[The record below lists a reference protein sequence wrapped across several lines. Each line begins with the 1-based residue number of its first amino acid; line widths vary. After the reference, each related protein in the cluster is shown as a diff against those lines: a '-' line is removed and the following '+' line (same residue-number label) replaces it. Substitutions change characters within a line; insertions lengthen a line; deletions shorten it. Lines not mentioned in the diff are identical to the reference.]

1 MVAVTPGIHDEA
13 TVSPLDEQAAET
25 FPANALQ
32 LQWYVFGLFFIFG
45 GITSL
50 NDVLIPKLK
59 HLYSLNYF
67 EAMLIQFAFFTAY
80 ALISLPGAALVKK
93 FGYMRTAVIGLL
105 TMAAGCLLFIPAA
118 SSAVYANFLGAL
130 FVLASGVVIV
140 QVVANPLISMLGPKR
155 TTHSRLTFAQAFNSL
170 GTTVFPLVGAT
181 LILGSLAAI
190 DPATLAGAERD
201 AFLAAEAQA
210 IVNTYIGLA
219 VALAVLALLV
229 WLGRNRLQETP
240 APPTRF
246 FQSFDLLK
254 QTRFAFGT
262 LCIFLYVG
270 AEVAIG
276 SIMVNYLVQGD
287 TLGGTAERAGHLVAF
302 YWGGA
307 MIGRFIGSAVL
318 RVVSPGLVLLGV
330 AAGAMLLVAISA
342 LTLGVPSGYALIAVG
357 LMNSIMFPT
366 IFSLAS
372 EDLGPRAADGSGI
385 ICVAIVGG
393 AIIPAITGLVADAAN
408 LRVSLIVP
416 ILCYAVIAAFGIWCW
431 NARRGDRRA
440 AAPVTG

>member
-1 MVAVTPGIHDEA
+1 MAIAPTAHDEA
-13 TVSPLDEQAAET
+13 TISPIDEADAAAP
-25 FPANALQ
+25 PANASQ

-59 HLYSLNYF
+59 HLYSLSYF
-67 EAMLIQFAFFTAY
+67 EAMLIQFAFFAAY
-80 ALISLPGAALVKK
+80 ALVSMPGAALVKR

-118 SSAVYANFLGAL
+118 KSSLYAAFLGAL

-140 QVVANPLISMLGPKR
+140 QVVANPLISMLGAKR

-170 GTTVFPLVGAT
+170 GTTIFPLVGAT
-181 LILGSLAAI
+181 LILGSLASV
-190 DPATLAGAERD
+190 DPATLAGPARD
-201 AFLAAEAQA
+201 AFLSAESQA

-219 VALAVLALLV
+219 VALGTLALLV
-229 WLGRNRLQETP
+229 YAGRNRLREQPVP
-240 APPTRF
+240 ATNF
-246 FQSFDLLK
+246 LQSFDLLK
-254 QTRFAFGT
+254 QTRFAFGA

-276 SIMVNYLVQGD
+276 SVMVNYLMQPD
-287 TLGGTAERAGHLVAF
+287 TLGGTAERAGQLVAF

-307 MIGRFIGSAVL
+307 MVGRFVGSAIL
-318 RVVSPGLVLLGV
+318 RVVTPGLVLLAV
-330 AAGAMLLVAISA
+330 AIGAALLAGASALSIGTISA
-342 LTLGVPSGYALIAVG
+342 YALIAVG

-393 AIIPAITGLVADAAN
+393 AIVPAITGLVADASS
-408 LRVSLIVP
+408 LRTALIVP
-416 ILCYAVIAAFGIWCW
+416 VLCYLVIAAFGIWCV
-431 NARRGDRRA
+431 NARRGGRTA
-440 AAPVTG
+440 A

>member
-1 MVAVTPGIHDEA
+1 VALAPTHDEA
-13 TVSPLDEQAAET
+13 TVSPLETGASAPNAA
-25 FPANALQ
+25 Q

-80 ALISLPGAALVKK
+80 ALISMPGAALVKR

-118 SSAVYANFLGAL
+118 NSSLYIAFLGAL

-140 QVVANPLISMLGPKR
+140 QVVANPLISMLGAKR

-170 GTTVFPLVGAT
+170 GTTIFPLVGAT
-181 LILGSLAAI
+181 VILGSLATV
-190 DPATLAGAERD
+190 DPATLQGAARDNFLGAES
-201 AFLAAEAQA
+201 QA
-210 IVNTYIGLA
+210 IVRTYIGLA
-219 VALAVLALLV
+219 VALGVLAMLV
-229 WLGRNRLQETP
+229 YLGRNRLKESP
-240 APPTRF
+240 APPTSF
-246 FQSFDLLK
+246 TQSFDLLR
-254 QTRFAFGT
+254 QTRFAFGA

-276 SIMVNYLVQGD
+276 SVMVNFLSQAD
-287 TLGGTAERAGHLVAF
+287 TLAGTAERAGQLVAF

-330 AAGAMLLVAISA
+330 ALGAGLLTTAAAI
-342 LTLGVPSGYALIAVG
+342 TFGMPSGYALIAVG

-393 AIIPAITGLVADAAN
+393 AIVPAITGLVADATM
-408 LRVSLIVP
+408 LRTALFVP
-416 ILCYAVIAAFGIWCW
+416 VACYAVIAAFGIWCF
-431 NARRGDRRA
+431 NVRRA
-440 AAPVTG
+440 ERRTA

>member
-1 MVAVTPGIHDEA
+1 MALAPTTNEA
-13 TVSPLDEQAAET
+13 NVSPVDGAGEAL
-25 FPANALQ
+25 PANAAQ

-67 EAMLIQFAFFTAY
+67 EAMLIQFAFFMAY
-80 ALISLPGAALVKK
+80 ALVSMPGAALVKR

-118 SSAVYANFLGAL
+118 SSSLYIAFLGAL

-170 GTTVFPLVGAT
+170 GTTIFPLVGAT
-181 LILGSLAAI
+181 LILGSLAAV
-190 DPATLAGAERD
+190 DPATLQGAARD
-201 AFLAAEAQA
+201 DFLSAESQA
-210 IVNTYIGLA
+210 IVRTYIGLA
-219 VALAVLALLV
+219 VALGVLALLV
-229 WLGRNRLQETP
+229 FLGRDRLQEQP
-240 APPTRF
+240 APTTNF
-246 FQSFDLLK
+246 LQSFDLLG
-254 QTRFAFGT
+254 QTRFAFGA

-276 SIMVNYLVQGD
+276 SVMVNYLIQPD
-287 TLGGTAERAGHLVAF
+287 TLAGTAERAGQLVAF

-307 MIGRFIGSAVL
+307 MIGRFIGSAIL

-330 AAGAMLLVAISA
+330 AIGAGLLTTTSA
-342 LTLGVPSGYALIAVG
+342 LTLGLVSGYTLIAVG

-372 EDLGPRAADGSGI
+372 EDLGRRAADGSGI

-393 AIIPAITGLVADAAN
+393 AIVPAITGLVADAAT
-408 LRVSLIVP
+408 LRAALFVP
-416 ILCYAVIAAFGIWCW
+416 VLCYAVIAAFGVWCW
-431 NARRGDRRA
+431 KARRRPMA
-440 AAPVTG
+440 A

>member
-13 TVSPLDEQAAET
+13 TVSPLDEGAT
-25 FPANALQ
+25 DSFPANALQ

-118 SSAVYANFLGAL
+118 SSAIYANFLGAL

-181 LILGSLAAI
+181 LILGSLAAV

-219 VALAVLALLV
+219 IALAVLAFLV

-240 APPTRF
+240 APQTHF
-246 FQSFDLLK
+246 LQSFDLLK

-276 SIMVNYLVQGD
+276 SIMVNYLSQAD

-307 MIGRFIGSAVL
+307 MVGRFIGSAVL

-330 AAGAMLLVAISA
+330 AAGAMLLVATSA

-416 ILCYAVIAAFGIWCW
+416 VLCYAVIAAFGIWCW
-431 NARRGDRRA
+431 KARRGERPA
-440 AAPVTG
+440 ARTTG

>member
-1 MVAVTPGIHDEA
+1 MALTPTTSEANISPVYAADEL
-13 TVSPLDEQAAET
+13 PL
-25 FPANALQ
+25 PANAAQ

-67 EAMLIQFAFFTAY
+67 EAMLIQFAFFMAY
-80 ALISLPGAALVKK
+80 ALVSMPGAALVKK

-118 SSAVYANFLGAL
+118 SSSLYIAFLGAL

-170 GTTVFPLVGAT
+170 GTTIFPLVGAT
-181 LILGSLAAI
+181 LILGSLAAV
-190 DPATLAGAERD
+190 DPATLQGAARD
-201 AFLAAEAQA
+201 NFLSAESQA
-210 IVNTYIGLA
+210 IVRTYIGLA
-219 VALAVLALLV
+219 AALGVLALLV
-229 WLGRNRLQETP
+229 FLGRDRLQEQP
-240 APPTRF
+240 VPTTNF
-246 FQSFDLLK
+246 LQSFDLLK
-254 QTRFAFGT
+254 QRRFAFGA

-276 SIMVNYLVQGD
+276 SVMVNFLIQPD
-287 TLGGTAERAGHLVAF
+287 TLAGTAERAGQLVAF

-307 MIGRFIGSAVL
+307 MIGRFIGSAIL

-330 AAGAMLLVAISA
+330 AIGAGLLTTTSAMTFGMV
-342 LTLGVPSGYALIAVG
+342 SGYTLIAVG

-366 IFSLAS
+366 VFSLAS
-372 EDLGPRAADGSGI
+372 EDLGRRAADGSGI

-393 AIIPAITGLVADAAN
+393 AIVPAITGLVADAAT
-408 LRVSLIVP
+408 LRTALFVP
-416 ILCYAVIAAFGIWCW
+416 VLCYAVIAAFGIWCW
-431 NARRGDRRA
+431 NVRRGEQPGA
-440 AAPVTG
+440 AASA

>member
-1 MVAVTPGIHDEA
+1 MAIAPTGPNEA
-13 TVSPLDEQAAET
+13 TVSPIEET
-25 FPANALQ
+25 GGGAQVANTTQ
-32 LQWYVFGLFFIFG
+32 MQVYVISLFFIFG

-80 ALISLPGAALVKK
+80 ALISMPGAALVKR

-118 SSAVYANFLGAL
+118 SSSMYGAFLGAL

-140 QVVANPLISMLGPKR
+140 QVVANPLISMLGPKK
-155 TTHSRLTFAQAFNSL
+155 TTHSRLTFAQAFNAL
-170 GTTVFPLVGAT
+170 GTTIFPLIGASI
-181 LILGSLAAI
+181 ILGSLAGV
-190 DPATLAGAERD
+190 DPATLSGTARDEFLNAES
-201 AFLAAEAQA
+201 QA
-210 IVNTYIGLA
+210 IVSTYIGLA
-219 VALAVLALLV
+219 IALGVLALLV
-229 WLGRNRLQETP
+229 YLGRNRFKEQPVP
-240 APPTRF
+240 ATNF
-246 FQSFDLLK
+246 MQSFDLLK
-254 QTRFAFGT
+254 QTRFAFGAA
-262 LCIFLYVG
+262 CIFLYVG

-276 SIMVNYLVQGD
+276 SVMVNYLMQPD
-287 TLGGTAERAGHLVAF
+287 TLGGTAERAGQLVAF

-307 MIGRFIGSAVL
+307 MIGRFIGSAIL
-318 RVVSPGLVLLGV
+318 RVVNPGLVLLGV
-330 AAGAMLLVAISA
+330 AVGAAALASTAAVSIGLLSA
-342 LTLGVPSGYALIAVG
+342 YALIAVG

-393 AIIPAITGLVADAAN
+393 AIIPAITGLVADATS
-408 LRVSLIVP
+408 LRSALFVP
-416 ILCYAVIAAFGIWCW
+416 VLCYLVIAAFGIWC
-431 NARRGDRRA
+431 AKHSTSRKL
-440 AAPVTG
+440 T

>member
-1 MVAVTPGIHDEA
+1 MAIAPTTNEA
-13 TVSPLDEQAAET
+13 NVSPVDAADESL
-25 FPANALQ
+25 PANAAQ

-80 ALISLPGAALVKK
+80 ALVSMPGAALVKK

-118 SSAVYANFLGAL
+118 SSSLYVAFLGAL

-170 GTTVFPLVGAT
+170 GTTIFPLVGAT
-181 LILGSLAAI
+181 LILGSLAAV
-190 DPATLAGAERD
+190 DPATLQGAARD
-201 AFLAAEAQA
+201 DFLSAESQA
-210 IVNTYIGLA
+210 IVRTYIGLA
-219 VALAVLALLV
+219 IALGVLALLV
-229 WLGRNRLQETP
+229 YLGRNRLKEQP
-240 APPTRF
+240 VPPTNF
-246 FQSFDLLK
+246 LQSFDLLG
-254 QTRFAFGT
+254 QTRFAFGA

-276 SIMVNYLVQGD
+276 SVMVNYLIQPD
-287 TLGGTAERAGHLVAF
+287 TLAGTAERAGQLVAF

-307 MIGRFIGSAVL
+307 MIGRFIGSAIL

-330 AAGAMLLVAISA
+330 AIGAGLLTTTSA
-342 LTLGVPSGYALIAVG
+342 LTFGMVSAYTLIAVG

-372 EDLGPRAADGSGI
+372 EDLGRRAADGSGI

-393 AIIPAITGLVADAAN
+393 AIVPAITGLVADAAT
-408 LRVSLIVP
+408 LRAALFVP
-416 ILCYAVIAAFGIWCW
+416 VACYAVIAAFGIWCW
-431 NARRGDRRA
+431 NVRRGERA
-440 AAPVTG
+440 AAAA

>member
-1 MVAVTPGIHDEA
+1 MVLAPTTNEA
-13 TVSPLDEQAAET
+13 NVSPVDGAGEAVPGNAA
-25 FPANALQ
+25 Q

-67 EAMLIQFAFFTAY
+67 EAMLIQFAFFMAY
-80 ALISLPGAALVKK
+80 ALVSMPGAALVKR

-118 SSAVYANFLGAL
+118 SSSLYIAFLGAL

-170 GTTVFPLVGAT
+170 GTTIFPLVGAT
-181 LILGSLAAI
+181 LILGSLAAV
-190 DPATLAGAERD
+190 DPGTLQGAARD
-201 AFLAAEAQA
+201 SFLSAEGQA
-210 IVNTYIGLA
+210 IVRTYIGLA
-219 VALAVLALLV
+219 AALGVLALLV
-229 WLGRNRLQETP
+229 YLGRDRLKEQP
-240 APPTRF
+240 APTTNF
-246 FQSFDLLK
+246 LQSFDLLG
-254 QTRFAFGT
+254 QRRFAFGA

-270 AEVAIG
+270 AEVTIG
-276 SIMVNYLVQGD
+276 SVMVNYLIQPD
-287 TLGGTAERAGHLVAF
+287 TLAGTAERAGQLVAF

-307 MIGRFIGSAVL
+307 MIGRFIGSAIL

-330 AAGAMLLVAISA
+330 AVGASLLATTSA
-342 LTLGVPSGYALIAVG
+342 VTLGLLSGYTLIAVG

-372 EDLGPRAADGSGI
+372 EDLGRRAADGSGI

-393 AIIPAITGLVADAAN
+393 AIVPAITGLVADATS
-408 LRVSLIVP
+408 LRAALFVP
-416 ILCYAVIAAFGIWCW
+416 VLCYAIIAAFGIWCW
-431 NARRGDRRA
+431 NARRGERLTEA
-440 AAPVTG
+440 AA

>member
-1 MVAVTPGIHDEA
+1 MAISPTDTSEA
-13 TVSPLDEQAAET
+13 TVSPIEESGGAAQV
-25 FPANALQ
+25 ANTTQ
-32 LQWYVFGLFFIFG
+32 MQVYVIALFFIFG

-80 ALISLPGAALVKK
+80 ALISMPGAALVKR

-118 SSAVYANFLGAL
+118 SSSMYGAFLGAL

-140 QVVANPLISMLGPKR
+140 QVVANPLISMLGPKK
-155 TTHSRLTFAQAFNSL
+155 TTHSRLTFAQAFNAL
-170 GTTVFPLVGAT
+170 GTTIFPLVGASI
-181 LILGSLAAI
+181 ILGSLAGV
-190 DPATLAGAERD
+190 DPATLSGTARDEFLNAES
-201 AFLAAEAQA
+201 QA
-210 IVNTYIGLA
+210 IVSTYIGLA
-219 VALAVLALLV
+219 IALGVLALLV
-229 WLGRNRLQETP
+229 YLGRNRFKEQPVP
-240 APPTRF
+240 ATNF
-246 FQSFDLLK
+246 LQSFDLLK
-254 QTRFAFGT
+254 QTRFAFGAA
-262 LCIFLYVG
+262 CIFLYVG

-276 SIMVNYLVQGD
+276 SVMVNYLMQPD
-287 TLGGTAERAGHLVAF
+287 TLGGAAERAGQLVAF

-307 MIGRFIGSAVL
+307 MIGRFIGSAIL
-318 RVVSPGLVLLGV
+318 RVVNPGLVLLGV
-330 AAGAMLLVAISA
+330 ALGAAGLAATSA
-342 LTLGVPSGYALIAVG
+342 VSFGYLSAYALIAVG

-393 AIIPAITGLVADAAN
+393 AIVPAITGLVADASS
-408 LRVSLIVP
+408 LRTALIVP
-416 ILCYAVIAAFGIWCW
+416 ILCYLVIAAFGIWCA
-431 NARRGDRRA
+431 NARNARQPA
-440 AAPVTG
+440 

>member
-1 MVAVTPGIHDEA
+1 MAISPTTSEA
-13 TVSPLDEQAAET
+13 NVSPLDEPDHLAPGNAA
-25 FPANALQ
+25 Q

-80 ALISLPGAALVKK
+80 ALVSMPGAALVKR

-118 SSAVYANFLGAL
+118 SSSLYIAFLGAL

-140 QVVANPLISMLGPKR
+140 QVVANPLISMLGPRR

-170 GTTVFPLVGAT
+170 GTTIFPLVGAT
-181 LILGSLAAI
+181 LILGSLAAV
-190 DPATLAGAERD
+190 DPATLQGAARD
-201 AFLAAEAQA
+201 DFLSAESQA
-210 IVNTYIGLA
+210 IVRTYIGLA
-219 VALAVLALLV
+219 AALAVLAFLV
-229 WLGRNRLQETP
+229 YLGRDRLREQP
-240 APPTRF
+240 APSTNF
-246 FQSFDLLK
+246 LQSFDLLG
-254 QTRFAFGT
+254 QTRFAFGA

-276 SIMVNYLVQGD
+276 SVMVNYLIQPD
-287 TLGGTAERAGHLVAF
+287 TLAGTAERAGQLVAF

-307 MIGRFIGSAVL
+307 MVGRFIGSAIL

-330 AAGAMLLVAISA
+330 AVGAALLATTSA
-342 LTLGVPSGYALIAVG
+342 LTFGTVSGYTLIAVG

-372 EDLGPRAADGSGI
+372 EDLGRRAADGSGI

-393 AIIPAITGLVADAAN
+393 AIVPAITGLVADASS
-408 LRVSLIVP
+408 LRAALFVP
-416 ILCYAVIAAFGIWCW
+416 VACYAVIAAFGIWCW
-431 NARRGDRRA
+431 NARRGGRSA
-440 AAPVTG
+440 ASA

>member
-1 MVAVTPGIHDEA
+1 MAIAPTGPNEA
-13 TVSPLDEQAAET
+13 TVSPIEET
-25 FPANALQ
+25 GGGAQVANTTQ
-32 LQWYVFGLFFIFG
+32 MQVYVISLFFIFG

-80 ALISLPGAALVKK
+80 ALISMPGAALVKR

-118 SSAVYANFLGAL
+118 SSSMYGAFLGAL

-140 QVVANPLISMLGPKR
+140 QVVANPLISMLGPKK
-155 TTHSRLTFAQAFNSL
+155 TTHSRLTFAQAFNAL
-170 GTTVFPLVGAT
+170 GTTIFPLIGASI
-181 LILGSLAAI
+181 ILGSLAGV
-190 DPATLAGAERD
+190 DPATLSGTARDEFLNAES
-201 AFLAAEAQA
+201 QA
-210 IVNTYIGLA
+210 IVSTYIGLA
-219 VALAVLALLV
+219 IALGVLALLV
-229 WLGRNRLQETP
+229 YLGRNRFKEQPVP
-240 APPTRF
+240 ATNF
-246 FQSFDLLK
+246 MQSFDLLK
-254 QTRFAFGT
+254 QTRFAFGAA
-262 LCIFLYVG
+262 CIFLYVG

-276 SIMVNYLVQGD
+276 SVMVNYLMQPD
-287 TLGGTAERAGHLVAF
+287 TLGGTAERAGQLVAF

-307 MIGRFIGSAVL
+307 MIGRFIGSAIL
-318 RVVSPGLVLLGV
+318 RVVNPGMVLLGV
-330 AAGAMLLVAISA
+330 AVGAAVLASTAAVSIGLLSA
-342 LTLGVPSGYALIAVG
+342 YALIAVG

-393 AIIPAITGLVADAAN
+393 AIIPAITGLVADATS
-408 LRVSLIVP
+408 LRSALFVP
-416 ILCYAVIAAFGIWCW
+416 VLCYLVIAAFGIWC
-431 NARRGDRRA
+431 AKHSGSRKLA
-440 AAPVTG
+440 

>member
-1 MVAVTPGIHDEA
+1 MVLAPTTNEA
-13 TVSPLDEQAAET
+13 NVSPVDPAGEALPGNAA
-25 FPANALQ
+25 Q

-67 EAMLIQFAFFTAY
+67 EAMLIQFAFFMAY
-80 ALISLPGAALVKK
+80 ALISMPGAALVKR

-118 SSAVYANFLGAL
+118 SSSLYIAFLGAL

-170 GTTVFPLVGAT
+170 GTTIFPLVGAT
-181 LILGSLAAI
+181 VILGSLATV
-190 DPATLAGAERD
+190 DPATLQGAARD
-201 AFLAAEAQA
+201 DFLSAESQA
-210 IVNTYIGLA
+210 IVRTYIGLA
-219 VALAVLALLV
+219 VALGVLALLV
-229 WLGRNRLQETP
+229 FLGRDRLKEQP
-240 APPTRF
+240 APTTNF
-246 FQSFDLLK
+246 MQSFDLLG
-254 QTRFAFGT
+254 QTRFAFGA

-276 SIMVNYLVQGD
+276 SVMVNYLIQPD
-287 TLGGTAERAGHLVAF
+287 TLANTAERAGQLVAF

-307 MIGRFIGSAVL
+307 MVGRFIGSAIL

-330 AAGAMLLVAISA
+330 AIGAGLLTTTSA
-342 LTLGVPSGYALIAVG
+342 LTFGLISGYTLIAVG

-372 EDLGPRAADGSGI
+372 EDLGRRAADGSGI

-393 AIIPAITGLVADAAN
+393 AIVPAITGLVADATT
-408 LRVSLIVP
+408 LRAALFVP
-416 ILCYAVIAAFGIWCW
+416 VLCYAVIAAFGIWCW
-431 NARRGDRRA
+431 NARRGERLA
-440 AAPVTG
+440 AAAA

>member
-1 MVAVTPGIHDEA
+1 MANFSAAHDEA
-13 TVSPLDEQAAET
+13 TVSPLDEAAGER

-59 HLYSLNYF
+59 HLYSLSYF

-80 ALISLPGAALVKK
+80 ALISLPGAALVKR

-181 LILGSLAAI
+181 LILGGLASI
-190 DPATLAGAERD
+190 DPTALVGAERD
-201 AFLAAEAQA
+201 AFLEAEAQA
-210 IVNTYIGLA
+210 IVRTYIGLA
-219 VALAVLALLV
+219 VALGVLALLV

-240 APPTRF
+240 APSTSF
-246 FQSFDLLK
+246 FQSFDLLR
-254 QTRFAFGT
+254 QTRFAFGAA
-262 LCIFLYVG
+262 CIFLYVG

-287 TLGGTAERAGHLVAF
+287 TLAVTAESAGHLIAF

-307 MIGRFIGSAVL
+307 MVGRFIGSAVL
-318 RVVSPGLVLLGV
+318 RLVSPGLVLLGV
-330 AAGAMLLVAISA
+330 AAGAMLLVTVSA
-342 LTLGVPSGYALIAVG
+342 LTFGLPSGYALIAVG

-393 AIIPAITGLVADAAN
+393 AIIPAVTGLVADAAS
-408 LRVSLIVP
+408 LRTALIVP
-416 ILCYAVIAAFGIWCW
+416 VACYAVIAAFGIWCW
-431 NARRGDRRA
+431 NVRRGQGHA
-440 AAPVTG
+440 

>member
-1 MVAVTPGIHDEA
+1 MASAPTIDEA
-13 TVSPLDEQAAET
+13 NVSPVDPAGEPLPGNAA
-25 FPANALQ
+25 Q

-59 HLYSLNYF
+59 DLYNLSYF

-80 ALISLPGAALVKK
+80 ALISMPGAALVKR

-118 SSAVYANFLGAL
+118 SSSMYIAFLGAL

-170 GTTVFPLVGAT
+170 GTTIFPLVGAT
-181 LILGSLAAI
+181 LILGSLASI
-190 DPATLAGAERD
+190 DPSTLQGAERA
-201 AFLAAEAQA
+201 AFLTNESQA
-210 IVNTYIGLA
+210 IVRTYIGLA
-219 VALAVLALLV
+219 IALAILAFLV
-229 WLGRNRLQETP
+229 FLGRNRLKEQP
-240 APPTRF
+240 APPTNLL
-246 FQSFDLLK
+246 QSFDLLG
-254 QTRFAFGT
+254 QRRFAFGAM
-262 LCIFLYVG
+262 CIFLYVG
-270 AEVAIG
+270 AEVTIG
-276 SIMVNYLVQGD
+276 SIMVNYLIQPD
-287 TLGGTAERAGHLVAF
+287 TLAGTAERAGQLVAF

-307 MIGRFIGSAVL
+307 MIGRFIGSAIL
-318 RVVSPGLVLLGV
+318 RIIAPGLVLLGFAV
-330 AAGAMLLVAISA
+330 GAILLTSTSA
-342 LTLGVPSGYALIAVG
+342 LTLGLVSGYALIAVG

-372 EDLGPRAADGSGI
+372 EDLGRRAADGSGI

-393 AIIPAITGLVADAAN
+393 AIVPAITGLVADATS
-408 LRVSLIVP
+408 LRAALFVP
-416 ILCYAVIAAFGIWCW
+416 VLCYAVIAAFGIWCW
-431 NARRGDRRA
+431 NARRSESAAPA
-440 AAPVTG
+440 AA